1 MLRIDTMKKN
11 RWIVVLMAV
20 LPWMSLPLMGK
31 NIFKKYALAALT
43 MSTYLV
49 LEGRFAEKR
58 KWWWFPYNVR
68 PNVLAELP
76 LIFGP
81 FFIGSIWILKYTF
94 GKFKLYFLVNLI
106 IDSLFTYIGM
116 DLFKKVGYVTLVR
129 LTKFQLSVVFL
140 IKTFLLYGSQLLYG
154 SLSNHFK
161 KN

>member
-1 MLRIDTMKKN
+1 MKKN
-11 RWIVVLMAV
+11 TWIVVLMAV
-20 LPWMSLPLMGK
+20 IPWLSIPLIGK
-31 NIFKKYALAALT
+31 NTFKKYVLAAFT

-58 KWWWFPYNVR
+58 KWWWFPYNVK
-68 PNVLAELP
+68 PNVLAEFP

-94 GKFKLYFLVNLI
+94 GKFKIYLLVNLI

-116 DLFKKVGYVTLVR
+116 DLFKKIGYVTLVR

-140 IKTFLLYGSQLLYG
+140 IKTFLLYGAQLLYG
-154 SLSNHFK
+154 SLSNRFK
-161 KN
+161 RS